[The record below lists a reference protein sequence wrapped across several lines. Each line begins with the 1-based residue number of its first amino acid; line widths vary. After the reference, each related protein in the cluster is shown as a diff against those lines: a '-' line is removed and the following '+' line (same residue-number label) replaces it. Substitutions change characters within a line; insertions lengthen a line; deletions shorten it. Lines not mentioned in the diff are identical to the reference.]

1 VNLATKLTGY
11 WCISLLALTS
21 AVAQTTNATIVGGVT
36 DPQGGAIGNATI
48 TVKNNATGVTREVI
62 TSELGTYRVF
72 PLNPGTYNVSASAAG
87 FKTKVSENVTLEVA
101 SNVKVDF
108 ALEVGAIS
116 ETVEVT
122 ATAAALQTQDASI
135 GGIVTSTALD
145 RMPVNGRN
153 YTRLILL
160 MPGTSDQGGSQS
172 NGTFSGTQ
180 LVAVNGQR
188 RQDNNFTVDG
198 VDNNFMMMNSPGGT
212 PPMDAIQEFKVL
224 NNTSA
229 EFGRSSGAN
238 VNIAIKSGTRDLHGS
253 VYEYLRNDKFDAN
266 DFFANRQGTGKV
278 PFRQNQYGFTL
289 GGPVIIPKVYHGRD
303 KTFWFLNW
311 EGFRRRR
318 GSNLVGTTPVAAQRI
333 GDFSQQ
339 PKPIFD
345 PFTSRYAAD
354 GTTLI
359 RDPFPNQ
366 TIPQARISPAITY
379 YLNTIMPLPN
389 RPGLNNNLI
398 STAPTADDRDIW
410 NGRMDHNFGAKDNV
424 FFRFSNQNAGQQ
436 VPDGSAIPYLY
447 TIQRFDVK
455 NLAAAWNHIFNP
467 TTVLEVK
474 FGYNNPWLPAAVYNT
489 QISRGDFLDKTGIKL
504 FQREDLFDPIPQLQ
518 SVGEFGPGPGGQI
531 TGDHVYQ
538 YIGNFSKVL
547 SRHNLKFGVN
557 YSQRHFFTNTSNPMN
572 GNAIFDQT
580 LTALPSIL
588 NSGHSTATMLL
599 GTPTQIRRG
608 QGNTTTDARTN
619 NQSYYIQDDW
629 RVNNRLT
636 VNVGFRYEYTT
647 PPYEITDRLG
657 NLFVSRDPSSGRINA
672 TLLWATVNP
681 EADPLTGQKNLPAKT
696 NGFGR
701 GLQNPDYKDFAPRVG
716 FAFQLDRKTVI
727 RSAYGIFYNSTFV
740 QELQD
745 KRKFWPYT
753 IQQLFTPN
761 TGLIPDLL
769 ITDAG
774 PPFSNTSAIGGWP
787 QDPYKRSPYSQQW
800 NFTIQR
806 QLMNDLT
813 VDIGYVGNAN
823 KHQIGYTTWN
833 QAITPGP
840 GDVGPRRYM
849 AASGF
854 QGDMDGGINL
864 FNSWYNSLRVNADKR
879 FSGGF
884 QFLVNY
890 TWGKSLTDQSSLA
903 EEIAEDQFNRRLDW
917 GRSSIDLRHIF
928 QAAWV
933 YELPFGKGRKMGAG
947 WNPVVNAILGGWSAE
962 GILRLQT
969 GAPVNVVL
977 GTDRAN
983 IGKSAQRPN
992 LLRDPNSG
1000 HSRNVDVPWFDTSA
1014 FVLPPVYT
1022 YGNAAP
1028 FVVNADGRQNL
1039 DFSMQ
1044 KDWRFHERHNV
1055 QFRGEF
1061 YNMPNH
1067 TNLMAPPSANLNFI
1081 SSAFG
1086 KVTSATPG
1094 RQIQFSLRYAF

>member
-1 VNLATKLTGY
+1 MKITTVFVVMLGVLTP
-11 WCISLLALTS
+11 AL
-21 AVAQTTNATIVGGVT
+21 AQTTNATLVGDVT
-36 DPQGGAIGNATI
+36 DPQGGAIVNATI
-48 TVKNNATGVTREVI
+48 VVKNVGTGVSREVS

-72 PLNPGTYNVSASAAG
+72 PLNPGTYTVSASAPG
-87 FKTKVSENVTLEVA
+87 FKTKISDNVVLEVA
-101 SNVKVDF
+101 SNVKVDLQ
-108 ALEVGAIS
+108 LEVGAIN
-116 ETVEVT
+116 ETVEVSST
-122 ATAAALQTQDASI
+122 VATLQTQEASV
-135 GGIVTSTALD
+135 GGIVTSTTLD

-180 LVAVNGQR
+180 MVAVNGQR

-253 VYEYLRNDKFDAN
+253 LYEYVRNDKFDAN

-289 GGPVIIPKVYHGRD
+289 GGPVIIPKLYHGRD
-303 KTFWFLNW
+303 RTFWFLNW

-318 GSNLVGTTPVAAQRI
+318 GNTLVNTTPIAAQRQ

-345 PFTSRYAAD
+345 PFTSRYASD

-366 TIPQARISPAITY
+366 IIPQNRISPAITFF
-379 YLNTIMPLPN
+379 LNTIMPLPN
-389 RPGLNNNLI
+389 RAGLNNNLI
-398 STAPTADDRDIW
+398 NTQATANDRDIW
-410 NGRMDHNFGAKDNV
+410 NGRMDHTFGPRDTV
-424 FFRFSNQNAGQQ
+424 FFRFSNQNVGEQN
-436 VPDGSAIPYLY
+436 PDGSAIPYLY
-447 TIQRFDVK
+447 TLQRFDVR
-455 NLAAAWNHIFNP
+455 NLATAWNHIFSP
-467 TTVLEVK
+467 TSVLEVK
-474 FGYNNPWLPAAVYNT
+474 FGYNNPWLPQAVYNT
-489 QISRGDFLDKTGIKL
+489 QISRSEFLDKTGIKL
-504 FQREDLFDPIPQLQ
+504 FQREDLWDPIPQLQ
-518 SVGEFGPGPGGQI
+518 AVGEFGPGPGGQI

-538 YIGNFSKVL
+538 YTANYSRVV
-547 SRHNLKFGVN
+547 SRHTLKFGGTF
-557 YSQRHFFTNTSNPMN
+557 SHRQFFTNTSNPMN
-572 GNAIFDQT
+572 GNALFDQT
-580 LTALPSIL
+580 LTALPSIS

-608 QGNTTTDARTN
+608 QGNTLTDARTN
-619 NQSYYIQDDW
+619 NQAYYAQDDW
-629 RVNNRLT
+629 RVSNTLT
-636 VNVGFRYEYTT
+636 INLGVRYEYTT
-647 PPYEITDRLG
+647 PPYDITNRLG
-657 NLFVSRDPSSGRINA
+657 NLLVARDPNTGVVTG

-681 EADPLTGQKNLPAKT
+681 EADPVTGQRNLPAKT
-696 NGFGR
+696 LGFGR
-701 GLQNPDYKDFAPRVG
+701 ALQNPDYRDLAPRVG
-716 FAFQLDRKTVI
+716 FALQLDRKTVI

-800 NFTIQR
+800 NLTVQR

-833 QAITPGP
+833 QAVKPGP
-840 GDVGPRRYM
+840 GDVGPRRYL
-849 AASGF
+849 AASGL
-854 QGDMDGGINL
+854 QGDMDGGINQ
-864 FNSWYNSLRVNADKR
+864 FNSWYNSLRINADKR
-879 FSGGF
+879 FSKGL

-890 TWGKSLTDQSSLA
+890 TWGKSLTNQSSLA

-928 QAAWV
+928 QAAYV
-933 YELPFGKGRKMGAG
+933 YELPFGRGHKLGAG
-947 WNPVVNAILGGWSAE
+947 WNPVVNAALGGWSME
-962 GILRLQT
+962 GIIRLQT
-969 GAPVNVVL
+969 GAPVNVTL
-977 GTDRAN
+977 GIDRAN

-992 LLRDPNSG
+992 LLRDPNTG
-1000 HSRNVDVPWFDTSA
+1000 GSRNVDVTWFDTTA
-1014 FVLPPVYT
+1014 FQLPAIYT
-1022 YGNAAP
+1022 FGNAAP
-1028 FVVNADGRQNL
+1028 YSVTADGRQYFDL
-1039 DFSMQ
+1039 SFQ
-1044 KDWRFHERHNV
+1044 KDWRFHERHDV

-1061 YNMPNH
+1061 YNLPNH
-1067 TNLMAPPSANLNFI
+1067 VNFNNPNFTFT
-1081 SSAFG
+1081 SSSFG
-1086 KVTSATPG
+1086 KITSATSA
-1094 RQIQFSLRYAF
+1094 RQIQFGLRYAF